1 MLLCAWC
8 KLCPSKDSS
17 CCVPSF
23 NLLPQASLSLSKL
36 CTPCPILF
44 KPSDQGAHHAA
55 AFYVISRPF
64 ESSLLRS
71 HCLSALRATF
81 PCFASPFRT
90 PYSLADAPFA
100 SLYIAI
106 DHLADI
112 ARFPRF
118 PISLAGLV
126 RSPLDPFSLAEL
138 SAAPSYS
145 ALSMPSLHTLPC
157 YTL

>member
-1 MLLCAWC
+1 MH
-8 KLCPSKDSS
+8 KLRPPQAAPIQSFACFI
-17 CCVPSF
+17 PSF
-23 NLLPQASLSLSKL
+23 AQPPQASHTLSYSIQAFRSRW
-36 CTPCPILF
+36 TPCCSLLRHFSPVRII
-44 KPSDQGAHHAA
+44 AA
-55 AFYVISRPF
+55 T
-64 ESSLLRS
+64 LLRS

-81 PCFASPFRT
+81 PRFALPFRT
-90 PYSLADAPFA
+90 PYSLADAPLA

-126 RSPLDPFSLAEL
+126 QSPLDPFSLAEL
-138 SAAPSYS
+138 SAAPRYS
-145 ALSMPSLHTLPC
+145 ALPMPSLHTLFC